1 MKDYYNDING
11 EFMDKVS
18 LKDDE
23 PRYGIREFLLK
34 KDHKDIF
41 NIITQTNHKCLN
53 DKENRI
59 LKIFNDSID
68 NYNDDEF
75 NLFLKNIVND
85 IFKYSNDDMIVF
97 LCRNQIA
104 GLINMSAVL
113 FNHIM
118 YINISQSSACI
129 SNSSLY
135 QNKEFIIKY
144 KEIIKNMISMYIPI
158 TDFQVNRIF
167 DFESKL
173 EEHRLSST
181 EMRNPNDSI
190 NVIKINNIKFKNY
203 NIVNILNKLLD
214 GIATYERD
222 DILIDDK
229 DLSYYKVVEELLNDK
244 DFKYYIIWCI
254 IFNISSYSF
263 GKIYNYKFE
272 LVKLTKGVKKQM
284 IFDKKKIYIFNSL
297 LGHIISKEYFSLIE
311 PNTKPR
317 IKK

>member
-11 EFMDKVS
+11 EFMDKIS

-34 KDHKDIF
+34 KDHKDIL

-97 LCRNQIA
+97 LCRNQIS
-104 GLINMSAVL
+104 GLINISAAL

-118 YINISQSSACI
+118 YMSISQSSACI

-158 TDFQVNRIF
+158 TDVQVNKIF

-190 NVIKINNIKFKNY
+190 NVIKINNITIN
-203 NIVNILNKLLD
+203 NIDINI
-214 GIATYERD
+214 IAQKPS
-222 DILIDDK
+222 IK
-229 DLSYYKVVEELLNDK
+229 
-244 DFKYYIIWCI
+244 KY
-254 IFNISSYSF
+254 
-263 GKIYNYKFE
+263 
-272 LVKLTKGVKKQM
+272 
-284 IFDKKKIYIFNSL
+284 KKIISDNIAKICNINQKKISVKGKTTDR
-297 LGHIISKEYFSLIE
+297 LGNIGKNKSIACEVITSVS
-311 PNTKPR
+311 NN
-317 IKK
+317 